1 MQRRE
6 CRHPFDLYQNES
18 YSRDH
23 HSTHAQRLK
32 TSAAQIFGWFCSIAR
47 HHGIATLEK
56 MNLSS
61 SHTAPTGNL
70 EMDIDLIRRYDQSGP
85 RYTSYP
91 TADRFIEAHGA
102 PDHAA
107 ALGRRTVRGE
117 LAPLSLYVH
126 LPFCDTICFYCGCNK
141 ITTRDHGR
149 SAKYLR
155 YVEREAA
162 MTAENLSGARRV
174 EQVHLGGGTP
184 TFLSADE
191 LAALMRS
198 LGRHFELAS
207 GEYSVEID
215 PRTADEGKI
224 AALAALGFNRI
235 SIGVQDFDPAV
246 QKAVNRIQSEAET
259 VTVIDAARKHGM
271 TSINIDLIYGLPK
284 QHVIGF
290 SHTLDRVIALQPD
303 RIALYSYAHLPTVF
317 KPQRR
322 ILSADLPTAEAKLQI
337 MMLAIRRLTDAGY
350 VHIGMDHFA
359 LPHDGLAVAARQ
371 GRLHRNFQGYS
382 TQPDCDLIAL
392 GISAISKVG
401 PTYSQ
406 NVRTLDEYYDCLDR
420 GVLPTLRG
428 IQLTQDDLLRRSV
441 IQSLMCQFE
450 LSIEAVEEAHLIRF
464 DEYFANEMAALEA
477 LRDDGLVEWD
487 SQWITVTPRG
497 RLLVRAVAMTFDR
510 HLQSDRERVRF
521 SKVI

>member
-1 MQRRE
+1 MKS
-6 CRHPFDLYQNES
+6 P
-18 YSRDH
+18 
-23 HSTHAQRLK
+23 
-32 TSAAQIFGWFCSIAR
+32 
-47 HHGIATLEK
+47 
-56 MNLSS
+56 S
-61 SHTAPTGNL
+61 SHLAPPSTL
-70 EMDIDLIRRYDQSGP
+70 VLDADLIRRYDHNGP

-102 PDHAA
+102 PSHAD
-107 ALGRRTVRGE
+107 ALGRRTVRDAN
-117 LAPLSLYVH
+117 APLSLYVH

-141 ITTRDHGR
+141 ITTRDHSR

-162 MTAENLSGARRV
+162 MTAEKLVGARRV

-184 TFLSADE
+184 TFLSSDE
-191 LAALMRS
+191 LAELMTS
-198 LGRHFELAS
+198 LARHFELAS
-207 GEYSVEID
+207 GEYSIEID
-215 PRTADEGKI
+215 PRTADEQKI
-224 AALAALGFNRI
+224 AALAAMGFNRI

-259 VTVIDAARKHGM
+259 VAVIDAARKHGM
-271 TSINIDLIYGLPK
+271 LSINIDLIYGLPK

-290 SHTLDRVIALQPD
+290 SHTLDRIIALQPD

-322 ILSADLPTAEAKLQI
+322 IISADLPTAEAKLQI

-406 NVRTLDEYYDCLDR
+406 NVKTLDEYYDCIDR
-420 GVLPTLRG
+420 EELPTLRG

-441 IQSLMCQFE
+441 IQSLMCRFE
-450 LSIEAVEEAHLIRF
+450 LSIEAIEEAHLIDF
-464 DEYFANEMAALEA
+464 STYFAEEMAALVA
-477 LRDDGLVEWD
+477 LREDGLVEWD
-487 SQWITVTPRG
+487 AEWITVTPRG
-497 RLLVRAVAMTFDR
+497 RLLVRAIAMTFDC
-510 HLQSDRERVRF
+510 H
-521 SKVI
+521 

>member
-1 MQRRE
+1 MHIASPQSATAN
-6 CRHPFDLYQNES
+6 CD
-18 YSRDH
+18 
-23 HSTHAQRLK
+23 STLVV
-32 TSAAQIFGWFCSIAR
+32 
-47 HHGIATLEK
+47 
-56 MNLSS
+56 
-61 SHTAPTGNL
+61 
-70 EMDIDLIRRYDQSGP
+70 DVDLIRRYDHNGP

-91 TADRFIEAHGA
+91 TADRFVEAHA
-102 PDHAA
+102 ASAHAA
-107 ALGRRTVRGE
+107 ALGRRTVRDGSM
-117 LAPLSLYVH
+117 PLSLYIH

-162 MTAENLSGARRV
+162 LTAGHLAGPRRV

-184 TFLSADE
+184 TFLDVAE
-191 LAALMRS
+191 LQELMAG
-198 LGRHFELAS
+198 LARHFELAG

-215 PRTADEGKI
+215 PRTTDDAKI
-224 AALAALGFNRI
+224 AALAGLGFNRI
-235 SIGVQDFDPAV
+235 SIGVQDFDADV

-259 VTVIDAARKHGM
+259 AAAIDAARRHGM
-271 TSINIDLIYGLPK
+271 TSVNVDLIYGLPK
-284 QHVIGF
+284 QHVQGF
-290 SHTLDRVIALQPD
+290 DRTLDRVIALKPD

-322 ILSADLPTAEAKLQI
+322 IVSADLPGAEAKLQI
-337 MMLAIRRLTDAGY
+337 MLLAMRRLTDAGY

-359 LPHDGLAVAARQ
+359 LPHDSLAVAARQ

-382 TQPDCDLIAL
+382 TQPDSDLIAL

-406 NVRTLDEYYDCLDR
+406 NVRTLNEYYDTIER
-420 GVLPTLRG
+420 GTLPTLRG
-428 IQLTQDDLLRRSV
+428 IQLNQDDLLRRAV

-450 LSIEAVEEAHLIRF
+450 LSIEAVEEAHLIKF
-464 DEYFANEMAALEA
+464 SEYFANEMETLAA

-487 SQWITVTPRG
+487 SEWITVTPRG
-497 RLLVRAVAMTFDR
+497 RLLVRVVAMAFDR
-510 HLQSDRERVRF
+510 HLQNDRERERF